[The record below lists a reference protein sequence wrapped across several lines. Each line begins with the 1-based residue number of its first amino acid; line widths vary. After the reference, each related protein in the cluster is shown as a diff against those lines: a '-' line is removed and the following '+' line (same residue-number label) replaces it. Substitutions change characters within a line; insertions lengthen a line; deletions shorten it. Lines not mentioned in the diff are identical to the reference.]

1 MLSLSKTYHLPW
13 DLGGAELVVCLV
25 QWQCSV
31 LVHLHHSSRRGTSA
45 TTMDVYAAWL
55 GGKPLLKRRGE
66 CPGWAVIWALG
77 LGLVKYS
84 PGLPVVSYKSAEAA
98 AGRPSNELSNIVI
111 LLPSFTV
118 HLHFQ
123 VFLSVSCSSF
133 LLCSDLPSP
142 EILYLACYL
151 NRVGLLTIGTKAVDS
166 RFLPWIPLL

>member
-1 MLSLSKTYHLPW
+1 MADCFSAFKDLQVSW
-13 DLGGAELVVCLV
+13 DPGGTENSPSAWGQPETQEEENVRD
-25 QWQCSV
+25 
-31 LVHLHHSSRRGTSA
+31 HS
-45 TTMDVYAAWL
+45 W
-55 GGKPLLKRRGE
+55 
-66 CPGWAVIWALG
+66 WAVIWALG
-77 LGLVKYS
+77 LLLVKYS

-142 EILYLACYL
+142 KILYLACYL
-151 NRVGLLTIGTKAVDS
+151 NRVGLLTSPGQ
-166 RFLPWIPLL
+166 